1 MDTDPQFNLF
11 LNLLF
16 LVFLTMTNA
25 FFACTEIAM
34 VSINKNKINL
44 LAENGNKTAKL
55 IQKVLEEPTNFLS
68 TIQVA
73 ITLSGFFASASA
85 ATGFAE
91 VLSKRLVI
99 FNLPYT
105 KEISIIIVTIILSY
119 FTLVFGELVPKRIA
133 LHKAEA
139 ISMFAIRPIYVIAK
153 ITFPFIKLLSFS
165 TNTILRLLGF
175 KIDNIEEQVS
185 EEEIKSLLE
194 VGQLHG
200 VFNKT
205 EKDMITSVLSFDNKS
220 AKEIMTPRIDTYM
233 IDINAPLNEYLD
245 ELLNK
250 KYSRVPVFDKEIDN
264 IVGILFIKD
273 FILEARKKGF
283 DNVDIRSIIREPYF
297 IPKTKKIDVLFKEM
311 QTSKIFMA
319 IIIDEY
325 GGFSGIVTME
335 DLIEEIVGSIE
346 EDYEDKEPK
355 MTLLEENT
363 YLVDGLFS
371 LDTLNY
377 ELGLNLHSDNYDTLS
392 GFIIGELEK
401 IPNEEENIILEYNNV
416 TLEVLKVKDK
426 RITQVKLILSH
437 KELDTETT
445 EESISDF

>member
-1 MDTDPQFNLF
+1 MDTGPQFNLF
-11 LNLLF
+11 LNLLL

-55 IQKVLEEPTNFLS
+55 IKKVLSEPTNFLS

-85 ATGFAE
+85 ATGFADI
-91 VLSKRLVI
+91 LSKRLTVFEI
-99 FNLPYT
+99 SYT
-105 KEISIIIVTIILSY
+105 KELSIVIVTIILSY

-133 LHKAEA
+133 LHKAES
-139 ISMFAIRPIYVIAK
+139 ISMFAIRPIYIIA
-153 ITFPFIKLLSFS
+153 ILTFPFIKLLSVS
-165 TNTILRLLGF
+165 TNLVLRILGF
-175 KIDNIEEQVS
+175 KIDRVEEQVS

-205 EKDMITSVLSFDNKS
+205 EKDMITSVLSFDNKC
-220 AKEIMTPRIDTYM
+220 AKEVMTPRTDTYM
-233 IDINAPLNEYLD
+233 IDINSPLNEYLD

-250 KYSRVPVFDKEIDN
+250 KHSRVPVYDEDIDN
-264 IVGILFIKD
+264 IIGVLFIKD

-283 DNVDIRSIIREPYF
+283 ENVDVRSILRTPYF
-297 IPKTKKIDVLFKEM
+297 IPETKKIDVLFKEM
-311 QTSKIFMA
+311 QTARIFIS

-346 EDYEDKEPK
+346 EEYENKEPK
-355 MTLLEENT
+355 MTLVGENT
-363 YLVDGLFS
+363 YIVDGLFS

-377 ELGLNLHSDNYDTLS
+377 QLGLDFHSDNYDTIS
-392 GFIIGELEK
+392 GFIMGELERV
-401 IPNEEENIILEYNNV
+401 PNEKEKIVLQYNNV
-416 TLEVLKVKDK
+416 ILKVLSVKDK
-426 RITQVKLILSH
+426 RIKKVKLILLP
-437 KELDTETT
+437 KELNTETT
-445 EESISDF
+445 EE

>member
-1 MDTDPQFNLF
+1 MDTVPEFNLY

-16 LVFLTMTNA
+16 LIFLTLTNA

-55 IQKVLEEPTNFLS
+55 IQKVLAEPTNFLS

-85 ATGFAE
+85 ATGFADI
-91 VLSKRLVI
+91 LSKKLTV
-99 FNLPYT
+99 FNITYT
-105 KEISIIIVTIILSY
+105 KELSIVIVTIILSY

-139 ISMFAIRPIYVIAK
+139 ISMFAIRPIYIIAK
-153 ITFPFIKLLSFS
+153 LTFPFIKLLSIS
-165 TNTILRLLGF
+165 TNTILRILGF

-194 VGQLHG
+194 VGQIHG

-205 EKDMITSVLSFDNKS
+205 EKDMITSVLSFDNKN
-220 AKEIMTPRIDTYM
+220 AKEIMTPRTATYM
-233 IDINAPLNEYLD
+233 IDINSPLDEYLD
-245 ELLNK
+245 ELLNRK
-250 KYSRVPVFDKEIDN
+250 HSRVPVYDTEVDN
-264 IVGILFIKD
+264 IIGILFIKD

-283 DNVDIRSIIREPYF
+283 EKVDIKTIMRKPYF
-297 IPKTKKIDVLFKEM
+297 IPETKKIDILFKEM
-311 QTSKIFMA
+311 QQSKIFMS

-346 EDYEDKEPK
+346 EEYQNKEPK
-355 MTLLEENT
+355 ITLVEENI
-363 YLVDGLFS
+363 YIVDGLFS
-371 LDTLNY
+371 LDALNY
-377 ELGLNLHSDNYDTLS
+377 ELGLDFYSDNYDTLS
-392 GFIIGELEK
+392 GFITGELERIPEEKEK
-401 IPNEEENIILEYNNV
+401 IVLEYTNV
-416 TLEVLKVKDK
+416 RLEVLEIKDK
-426 RITQVKLILSH
+426 RITKVKLTLKP
-437 KELDTETT
+437 KELDTETI
-445 EESISDF
+445 EE

>member
-1 MDTDPQFNLF
+1 MDTGPQFNLF

-55 IQKVLEEPTNFLS
+55 IQKVLAEPTNFLS

-91 VLSKRLVI
+91 ILSKRLVA

-105 KEISIIIVTIILSY
+105 KEISIIIVTITLSY

-139 ISMFAIRPIYVIAK
+139 ISMFAIRPIYIIAK
-153 ITFPFIKLLSFS
+153 LTFPFIKLLSVS
-165 TNTILRLLGF
+165 TNIILCILGF
-175 KIDNIEEQVS
+175 KIDNVEEQVS

-194 VGQLHG
+194 VGQIHG

-205 EKDMITSVLSFDNKS
+205 EKDMITSVLSFDNKY
-220 AKEIMTPRIDTYM
+220 AKEVMTPRTDTYM
-233 IDINAPLNEYLD
+233 IDINTPLDEYLD
-245 ELLNK
+245 EFLTK
-250 KYSRVPVFDKEIDN
+250 KHSRIPIYDGEIDN
-264 IVGILFIKD
+264 IVGVLFIKD

-283 DNVDIRSIIREPYF
+283 ENVDVRSIMRKPYF
-297 IPKTKKIDVLFKEM
+297 IPETKKIDILFKEM
-311 QTSKIFMA
+311 QASKIFMS

-346 EDYEDKEPK
+346 EEYENKEPK
-355 MTLLEENT
+355 LTPIGENI

-377 ELGLNLHSDNYDTLS
+377 ELGLNLYSDNYDTLS
-392 GFIIGELEK
+392 GFIMGELER
-401 IPNEEENIILEYNNV
+401 IPNEKEKIVLEYNNV
-416 TLEVLKVKDK
+416 ILEVLSVKDK
-426 RITQVKLILSH
+426 RIAKVKLTLAH
-437 KELDTETT
+437 KELNTETT
-445 EESISDF
+445 EE

>member
-1 MDTDPQFNLF
+1 MDTGPQFNLF
-11 LNLLF
+11 LNLLL

-55 IQKVLEEPTNFLS
+55 IKKVLAEPTNFLS

-85 ATGFAE
+85 ATGFADI
-91 VLSKRLVI
+91 LSKRLTVFEI
-99 FNLPYT
+99 SYT
-105 KEISIIIVTIILSY
+105 KELSIVIVTIILSY

-133 LHKAEA
+133 LHKAES
-139 ISMFAIRPIYVIAK
+139 ISMFAIRPIYIIAK
-153 ITFPFIKLLSFS
+153 LTFPFIKLLSVS
-165 TNTILRLLGF
+165 TNLVLRILGF
-175 KIDNIEEQVS
+175 KIDRVEEHVS

-205 EKDMITSVLSFDNKS
+205 EKDMITSVLSFDNKC
-220 AKEIMTPRIDTYM
+220 AKEVMTPRTDTYM
-233 IDINAPLNEYLD
+233 IDINTPLIEYLD

-250 KYSRVPVFDKEIDN
+250 KHSRVPVYDEDIDN
-264 IVGILFIKD
+264 IIGVLFIKD

-283 DNVDIRSIIREPYF
+283 ENVDVRSILRTPYF
-297 IPKTKKIDVLFKEM
+297 IPETKKIDVLFKEM
-311 QTSKIFMA
+311 QTARIFIS

-346 EDYEDKEPK
+346 EEYENKEPK
-355 MTLLEENT
+355 MILVGENT
-363 YLVDGLFS
+363 YIVDGLFS

-377 ELGLNLHSDNYDTLS
+377 QLGLDFHSDNYDTIS
-392 GFIIGELEK
+392 GFIMGELERV
-401 IPNEEENIILEYNNV
+401 PNEKEKIVLQYNNV
-416 TLEVLKVKDK
+416 ILKVLSVKDK
-426 RITQVKLILSH
+426 RIKKVKLILLP
-437 KELDTETT
+437 KELNTETT
-445 EESISDF
+445 EE

>member
-1 MDTDPQFNLF
+1 MDTGPQFNLF

-44 LAENGNKTAKL
+44 LAENGNKTARL
-55 IQKVLEEPTNFLS
+55 IQKVLAEPTNFLS

-91 VLSKRLVI
+91 ILSKKLVV
-99 FNLPYT
+99 FNISHT
-105 KEISIIIVTIILSY
+105 KEISIVIVTIILSY

-139 ISMFAIRPIYVIAK
+139 ISMFAIRPIYIIAK
-153 ITFPFIKLLSFS
+153 ITFPFIKLLSIS
-165 TNTILRLLGF
+165 TNTILRILGF

-205 EKDMITSVLSFDNKS
+205 EKDMITSVLSFDNKN
-220 AKEIMTPRIDTYM
+220 AKEVMTPRTDTYM
-233 IDINAPLNEYLD
+233 IDINSPLDEYLD

-250 KYSRVPVFDKEIDN
+250 KHSRIPVYDEAKDN
-264 IVGILFIKD
+264 IIGVLFIKD

-283 DNVDIRSIIREPYF
+283 DNVDIRSIMRKPYF
-297 IPKTKKIDVLFKEM
+297 IPETKKIDVLFKEM
-311 QTSKIFMA
+311 QVSKIFIA

-346 EDYEDKEPK
+346 EEYETKEPK
-355 MTLLEENT
+355 LNLVDENT
-363 YLVDGLFS
+363 YIVDGLFS

-377 ELGLNLHSDNYDTLS
+377 ELGLNFYSDNYDTLS
-392 GFIIGELEK
+392 GFIMGELERIPDEKEK
-401 IPNEEENIILEYNNV
+401 IVLEYSNV
-416 TLEVLKVKDK
+416 TLEVLGIKDK
-426 RITQVKLILSH
+426 RITKVKLILKH
-437 KELDTETT
+437 KELDTETN
-445 EESISDF
+445 EEDNI